1 MARTN
6 EDAVAL
12 IIQVDRTII
21 TDFDPFMA
29 SADIIVDNVV
39 AVAPIPSDARLE
51 LVARYLAAHFIAIAQ
66 GQIQMEKVKSIQQQF
81 ATYVDKGFA
90 ITHWGSTAMMVDTT
104 GRLAAFHTRL
114 MEGGGVKQFFWA
126 GTA

>member
-12 IIQVDRTII
+12 IIQVDRSII
-21 TDFDPFMA
+21 TDFDPFMD
-29 SADIIVDNVV
+29 SADLIVDNVI
-39 AVAPIPSDARLE
+39 ALAPIPSVASLE
-51 LVARYLAAHFIAIAQ
+51 LVARYLSAHFIAIAQ

-114 MEGGGVKQFFWA
+114 MTGGGVKQFFWA
-126 GTA
+126 GVA